1 VPERAVPTA
10 LRGSRSRSEA
20 PRRAAP
26 YPDAEP
32 LGSPFGGPSASGGRE
47 RGRGAGLRADRAL
60 SAFMIAAGAVAAAAL
75 LVALVPSTM
84 RITRFD
90 VAGASTMTEEEVL
103 AAALVRPGDP
113 YLSVKGARVR
123 AALEADPRVL
133 SATVSKSMPNRLKLA
148 IVERTAVATAVA
160 ELGGRSAAV
169 KIDAEGVAFAVASA
183 TEAAS
188 LPVLSG
194 LRFEDFRLG
203 ARLPVGLRPLLAS
216 LGKIRGEEPR
226 LLSAFSEIRVV
237 KRGSGDPELVL
248 YPLGSR
254 IPVRS
259 GSALDVQSLRS
270 MILVLDVLGTKGI
283 ASSVA
288 ELDFRSGT
296 VVYRGKEDHSG

>member
-1 VPERAVPTA
+1 VPERAAPTA
-10 LRGSRSRSEA
+10 LHGSRPRPEA
-20 PRRAAP
+20 PRRPAP
-26 YPDAEP
+26 YPNAAP
-32 LGSPFGGPSASGGRE
+32 LGAPSGGSSAAGGGE
-47 RGRGAGLRADRAL
+47 RGRAAGRRADRAL

-75 LVALVPSTM
+75 VVALVPSTM

-90 VAGASTMTEEEVL
+90 VAGASSMTEEEVL
-103 AAALVRPGDP
+103 AAALVRPGEP
-113 YLSVKGARVR
+113 YLSVKTARVR

-133 SATVSKSMPNRLKLA
+133 SAAVSKSMPNRLKLS
-148 IVERTAVATAVA
+148 IVERAAVATAVA
-160 ELGGRSAAV
+160 ELGGRAAAV

-183 TEAAS
+183 TEASA

-203 ARLPVGLRPLLAS
+203 ARLPAGLRPLLSS
-216 LGKIRGEEPR
+216 LGKIRAEEPR

-237 KRGSGDPELVL
+237 RRAAGDPELIL
-248 YPLGSR
+248 YPLGWK

-259 GSALDVQSLRS
+259 GSALDAQSLRS